1 HYLPHIFLQTIECC
15 SAEKRESVQVILFS

>member
-15 SAEKRESVQVILFS
+15 SAEKKELL